1 LRNDPAAAP
10 SASIWTLSMTTFD
23 KREEAFEKKF
33 AIDEELRFKAMA
45 RGSRLLGLWVA
56 ERLGME
62 GAEAD
67 TYAKQVIAAE
77 IDGGHNGVVA
87 KIVADAAARGQA
99 IAEPEI
105 RAKMT
110 ELLAVAVAQVKAGT

>member
-1 LRNDPAAAP
+1 
-10 SASIWTLSMTTFD
+10 
-23 KREEAFEKKF
+23 
-33 AIDEELRFKAMA
+33 
-45 RGSRLLGLWVA
+45 
-56 ERLGME
+56 ME
-62 GAEAD
+62 GADAD

-87 KIVADAAARGQA
+87 KIVADAAAKGHA

-110 ELLAVAVAQVKAGT
+110 ELLAVAVAQVKAGI